1 LSQIESS
8 VLKSDLVKEVCV
20 AGIDIDTH
28 NNDLY
33 LAVVLSKEGQISEK
47 TLVVE
52 KIEKLIKDDFRSVV
66 YFTGIIFL

>member
-20 AGIDIDTH
+20 SDIDIDTH

-33 LAVVLSKEGQISEK
+33 LAVVLSQEGKISEK
-47 TLVVE
+47 SLVVND
-52 KIEKLIKDDFRSVV
+52 IEKLVKDDFRSVV